1 MNKEQNIGYRRKFSN
16 KDFLLK
22 INRTILETERLTLKE
37 LSISD
42 AEFILKLLNTPT
54 WLKFI
59 GDKNVH
65 NIQDAEDYLTNGPIA
80 SYKENGFGLWLV
92 SLKESGEPIGMCGLI
107 KRDYLYYV
115 DIGFALMPE
124 YEGLGYGFEMARATM
139 SYSRKILRIDKVVA
153 ITDENNEASIKLLNK
168 IGLKFEKTVEAPQ
181 ADVVC
186 LYS

>member
-1 MNKEQNIGYRRKFSN
+1 MQLMKSK
-16 KDFLLK
+16 K
-22 INRTILETERLTLKE
+22 ILATERLILKE
-37 LSISD
+37 FSAVD
-42 AEFILKLLNTPT
+42 AEFILLLLNTPA
-54 WLKFI
+54 WLQFI

-65 NIQDAEDYLTNGPIA
+65 NIQEAEDYLTNGPIA

-107 KRDYLYYV
+107 KRDYLDFV

-124 YEGLGYGFEMARATM
+124 YEGLGYGFEMAEATM
-139 SYSRKILRIDKVVA
+139 SYSRDVLKIDKVIA

-168 IGLKFEKTVEAPQ
+168 IGLQFEKIIEAPQ